1 MNSRQPSKEH
11 TPVTSRNNS
20 IIGSI
25 PVIPKKV
32 VEVVQLDV
40 IESYGPSAKTAS
52 QTVTTTLFVI
62 NCSAAFCTIQVSFN
76 VRIGNQDHSDIPS
89 NIRHPWI
96 YMPCGCFRIDNP

>member
-40 IESYGPSAKTAS
+40 IESYGPSAKKDSNNNRVTS
-52 QTVTTTLFVI
+52 QTVTTTLFQ
-62 NCSAAFCTIQVSFN
+62 TPK
-76 VRIGNQDHSDIPS
+76 G
-89 NIRHPWI
+89 
-96 YMPCGCFRIDNP
+96 